1 VFFRHSLPYLLLT
14 HAIYYKVGKHSLS
27 VYVQNSWMNKEQ
39 SVNHTTIIRCS
50 SSRTELSAITYLN
63 YVTLKFLQSD
73 ENPNNFCGNEILV
86 ICRLVNIVHVAPRSL
101 QLSEE
106 NLHLIDFITFNSR
119 LLLKSPFLY
128 QQPKFYRQI

>member
-1 VFFRHSLPYLLLT
+1 
-14 HAIYYKVGKHSLS
+14 
-27 VYVQNSWMNKEQ
+27 MNKEQ
-39 SVNHTTIIRCS
+39 SVNHTTIIRS
-50 SSRTELSAITYLN
+50 SSSWTELSAITYLN

-119 LLLKSPFLY
+119 LLLKSAYLS
-128 QQPKFYRQI
+128 QQAKFYGQI